1 MGVVDDELVELS
13 RRVYIQ
19 IIRVGIAN
27 RREGVDYTYPPAIT
41 IATWIFYFCCR

>member
-1 MGVVDDELVELS
+1 MGVVDDEPVELF

-27 RREGVDYTYPPAIT
+27 GRDGVDYTHPPAIT
-41 IATWIFYFCCR
+41 IATWIFYFCCQ